1 MFALFGE
8 FLMGEEAENALT
20 VVGRYAN
27 DAFLGDGRAVVT
39 GLASRAGHQSA
50 TIEIDEY
57 RQGIGSGLGGSPDI
71 EVEAILAA
79 GRATEGHV
87 AEDVGLHGIVAKLLG
102 LAYAFPGQGRSRRLP
117 AEIAYRGLCEGNAQE
132 FLYAILFKA
141 FKDAILGFNLKGNFL
156 AILLRASTQE
166 DETGKGQHC

>member
-39 GLASRAGHQSA
+39 GLATRAGHQSA
-50 TIEIDEY
+50 TIKIDEY
-57 RQGIGSGLGGSPDI
+57 GQGIGCGLGGSPDI
-71 EVEAILAA
+71 EVEAVLAA
-79 GRATEGHV
+79 GRATERHV
-87 AEDVGLHGIVAKLLG
+87 AEDIGLHGVVTKLLG

-156 AILLRASTQE
+156 ALLCASTQE
-166 DETGKGQHC
+166 NETGKGQHC